1 MNYKVIIDKK
11 ADKFMAK
18 LAKSQPEYHF
28 KIDTFIKEKLEKD
41 ENPCMLPNAKHLQ
54 GFNDNRYRWR
64 LGDYRI
70 IGKAQ
75 NGEFKI
81 IQIIKISKEMTA
93 LIKTYN
99 KLLIKYKF

>member
-1 MNYKVIIDKK
+1 MSYKILIEKK
-11 ADKFMAK
+11 AEKF
-18 LAKSQPEYHF
+18 LKS
-28 KIDTFIKEKLEKD
+28 LEKGQSREHD
-41 ENPCMLPNAKHLQ
+41 KIIYFLHNTLKNANNPCTLPNAKHLQ

-81 IQIIKISKEMTA
+81 IQIIKISKRDDR
-93 LIKTYN
+93 TY
-99 KLLIKYKF
+99 KDL